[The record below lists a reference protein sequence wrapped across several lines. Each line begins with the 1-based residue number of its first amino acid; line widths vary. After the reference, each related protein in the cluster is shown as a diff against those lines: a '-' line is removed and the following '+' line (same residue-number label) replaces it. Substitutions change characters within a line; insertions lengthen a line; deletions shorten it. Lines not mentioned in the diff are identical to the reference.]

1 MKRKCRLQN
10 NRHTYLGW
18 LRRASWTAKTCLAV
32 LVADCPAGIAETL
45 PTVIVTEE
53 RLRETESAAATLTPT
68 PLLELPL
75 SATHLTTEAFA
86 ERLPADI
93 ADLADYSP
101 GISRRSNYWGLNSP
115 TFQLRGFNT
124 GSSTAYYRDGFRY
137 QSLGPM
143 AMANIEGIEI
153 LRGPVGALYGWADP
167 GGAVYVRTKQ
177 PVATPLAE
185 ATVWTNSWGRTGLSG
200 DFGGPTGAASRYRL
214 VVSRE
219 EGGSFRDRQSL
230 EQTLVAPSWSVDLGG
245 GRNFS
250 VALEWLNDRRTT
262 DYGIPAVNGRP
273 AQVPIDRVYG
283 ESWGRQ
289 HSQSTRF
296 AVRWSQ
302 PLAEGRL
309 NFAWSWYNFRYRE
322 YHDAE
327 SNAVSGTT
335 LRRWYETYPEHYR
348 WTTAYLDWTRDFAT
362 GPLAHRFLARLE
374 SANETRSI
382 VGGEFGNYAPIDV
395 YAPVYGQAWT
405 PGSDFT
411 RFDQCW
417 QFRSLGLTVQDEI
430 RIGTWTWLFGLRY
443 ADLKQTYDY
452 TETQP
457 NQLELHPRQSD
468 TALMGRIGA
477 SWRLAAGWSVYGNF
491 AAGALPTLPQT
502 RAWNNDPFAPVTG
515 RQTEFGAKYEPAG
528 GRWIATLARF
538 DIRRQN
544 VRTSDPDHPGYTITT
559 GEQRSQGLELAWQ
572 GRLPHGWR
580 ITAQGTWM
588 DAVVTRDNRYPVGN
602 QLPYAPEWSASA
614 WLSRQFAATDGGH
627 WQVGGGAV
635 HVGSRHADF
644 ANTTRLPGHTRFDA
658 GATYRR
664 ADWSITASV
673 ENLFDR
679 IYYASGVEN
688 RPAVIYPG
696 APRTLSLRLTHRFQ

>member
-1 MKRKCRLQN
+1 MERKCRLQN

-53 RLRETESAAATLTPT
+53 RLRETESAVATLTPT

-219 EGGSFRDRQSL
+219 EGGSFRDRQTL